1 MVAVLEGFALI
12 AAIVAVGW
20 LLGHSGLF
28 GRREE
33 RMLARL
39 TFYVGSP
46 SLLFLV
52 VSRADVRVIF
62 SGFLVATVIA
72 VAVCSVAYL
81 LIARLVFHRR
91 WAQSVMGG
99 MAASYANSNNL
110 GLPIAIYV
118 LGDATWAAPLLLMQ
132 LLLLQPAWLAAL
144 DATRSGQ
151 VSWLRVLRS
160 PFTNPLTISTLL
172 GLGFALAGR
181 QLPEPVLAP
190 VEILGGLAIP
200 CMLIAFGISL
210 RLSPVPGGRGNR
222 AEIATVVLI
231 KLLLM
236 PAVAWLVAG
245 PVLGLSTAEVMAV
258 VVMASLPT
266 AQNVYVL
273 SVAYGRSED
282 LARDTVFL
290 TTVLALPAMLGVV
303 AVLG

>member
-1 MVAVLEGFALI
+1 MI

-20 LLGHSGLF
+20 VLAHTGLF
-28 GRREE
+28 GRQEE

-46 SLLFLV
+46 TLLFLV
-52 VSRADVRVIF
+52 VARADVGVIF

-72 VAVCSVAYL
+72 VVVCSVAYL
-81 LIARLVFHRR
+81 LLARLVFRR
-91 WAQSVMGG
+91 QWAPAVMGG
-99 MAASYANSNNL
+99 MASSYANSNNL
-110 GLPIAIYV
+110 GLPIAVYV

-144 DATRSGQ
+144 DATRAGS

-160 PFTNPLTISTLL
+160 PFTNPLTIATLL
-172 GLGFALAGR
+172 GLAVALGGWRIPGPMA
-181 QLPEPVLAP
+181 AP
-190 VEILGGLAIP
+190 LELLSGLAIP

-210 RLSPVPGGRGNR
+210 RRSPLPGKDGNR
-222 AEIATVVLI
+222 LELVTVVLI
-231 KLLLM
+231 KLALM
-236 PAVAWLVAG
+236 PAVAWLVGG
-245 PVLGLSTAEVMAV
+245 PVLGLSTAELMAV

-273 SVAYGRSED
+273 AVAYGRGEGI
-282 LARDTVFL
+282 ARDTVFL
-290 TTVLALPAMLGVV
+290 TTVLALPVMLMVV

>member
-1 MVAVLEGFALI
+1 VVAVLEGFALI

-144 DATRSGQ
+144 
-151 VSWLRVLRS
+151 RS

-181 QLPEPVLAP
+181 QLPDPVLAP

-303 AVLG
+303 ALLG